1 MYRYAYEA
9 LDIQQFPYGEFTEK
23 EIANPN
29 PGMEE
34 EGKEPEIIKEPN
46 EPLVEN
52 NQMIQIE

>member
-1 MYRYAYEA
+1 MIADMYRYAYEA

-23 EIANPN
+23 ETANPN

-46 EPLVEN
+46 EPLVDN
-52 NQMIQIE
+52 N